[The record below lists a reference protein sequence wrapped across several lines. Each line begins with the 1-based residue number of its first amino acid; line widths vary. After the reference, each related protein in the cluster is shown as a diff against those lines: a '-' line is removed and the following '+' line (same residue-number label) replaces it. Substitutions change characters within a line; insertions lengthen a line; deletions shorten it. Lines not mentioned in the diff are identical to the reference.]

1 MSNKNFGFGTQIR
14 KSPYFDSTVK
24 WGATGFS
31 VYNHMYIPR
40 DFGSPEQNFWN
51 LIEKSILCDVAVER
65 QVEITGSDAY
75 KFIQLLTPRDLS
87 KLSVGQCKY
96 VLIVNNDG
104 GILNDPVLLRLAE
117 NHFWLSLAD
126 SDVLLWAQGVAVNS
140 GLDVKISEPDVS
152 PLQLQGP
159 TSQEIMVKL
168 FGEDIRDLKYYWL
181 REYQL
186 DGIPLIVSRTGWSSE
201 LGYEIYLRDGSKG
214 NELYEKIMAAGKE
227 HGIQPGHTSS
237 IRRIEGGML
246 SYHADADI
254 HTNPFELGLD
264 RLVNLD
270 SEINFIGKKAL
281 KKIKEK
287 GISRKQVGLVIDCAP
302 LSGPNTT
309 FWPIKKDRKQI
320 GKVTSAVYSPRL
332 KKNIALAM
340 VSVEQSEID
349 FIGKE
354 ALKKIKQEGIKRKQ
368 VGLIIDCDPLSG
380 PNTTFWPIEKDGKKI
395 GKVTSAVYSPRLKKN
410 IALAM
415 IEINYSELGNR
426 LDVQIHEG
434 KYSATIVEKPFYDPK
449 KNIVKS

>member
-1 MSNKNFGFGTQIR
+1 MTIKNYGTQIR
-14 KSPYFDSTVK
+14 KSPFYNSTINSGVK
-24 WGATGFS
+24 GFS

-40 DFGSPEQNFWN
+40 DFGDPEKNFWN
-51 LIEKSILCDVAVER
+51 LIKNAILCDVSVER
-65 QVEITGSDAY
+65 QVEITGPDAY

-126 SDVLLWAQGVAVNS
+126 SDILLWAQGVAINS
-140 GLDVKISEPDVS
+140 GLNVKIIEPDVS

-159 TSQEIMVKL
+159 TSAEIMVKL
-168 FGEDIRDLKYYWL
+168 FGENIKELKYYWL
-181 REYQL
+181 REFEL
-186 DGIPLIVSRTGWSSE
+186 DGIPLVVSRTGWSSE
-201 LGYEIYLRDGSKG
+201 LGYEIYLKDGSKG
-214 NELYEKIMAAGKE
+214 NQLYEKIMKAGKDY
-227 HGIQPGHTSS
+227 GIQPGHTSS

-254 HTNPFELGLD
+254 NTNPFELGLD

-270 SEINFIGKKAL
+270 SKIN
-281 KKIKEK
+281 
-287 GISRKQVGLVIDCAP
+287 
-302 LSGPNTT
+302 
-309 FWPIKKDRKQI
+309 
-320 GKVTSAVYSPRL
+320 
-332 KKNIALAM
+332 
-340 VSVEQSEID
+340 

-368 VGLIIDCDPLSG
+368 VGLELDCKPLSG
-380 PNTTFWPIEKDGKKI
+380 PNTNFWSIYKDDKKI

-415 IEINYSELGNR
+415 IAI
-426 LDVQIHEG
+426 
-434 KYSATIVEKPFYDPK
+434 KYSNIGGKFKVKTNDDEFNCTIVEKPFYDPK
-449 KNIVKS
+449 KKIASS

>member
-1 MSNKNFGFGTQIR
+1 MGNKNFGFGTQIR

-40 DFGSPEQNFWN
+40 DFGNPEQNFWN
-51 LIEKSILCDVAVER
+51 LIEKAILCDVAVER
-65 QVEITGSDAY
+65 QVEITGLDAY

-87 KLSVGQCKY
+87 KLAIGQCKY
-96 VLIVNNDG
+96 VLITNNDG

-140 GLDVKISEPDVS
+140 GLNVKIKEPDVS

-159 TSQEIMVKL
+159 TSGEIMVKL
-168 FGEDIRDLKYYWL
+168 FGEGIKNLKYYWL
-181 REYQL
+181 REYDL

-227 HGIQPGHTSS
+227 YGIQPGHTST

-254 HTNPFELGLD
+254 YTNPFELGLD
-264 RLVNLD
+264 RLVGLESD
-270 SEINFIGKKAL
+270 INFVGKDAL
-281 KKIKEK
+281 KRIKQN
-287 GISRKQVGLVIDCAP
+287 GTTRKQVGVEIHCEP
-302 LSGPNTT
+302 LKGPNTT
-309 FWPIKKDRKQI
+309 FWKIIKDNKD
-320 GKVTSAVYSPRL
+320 
-332 KKNIALAM
+332 
-340 VSVEQSEID
+340 
-349 FIGKE
+349 
-354 ALKKIKQEGIKRKQ
+354 
-368 VGLIIDCDPLSG
+368 
-380 PNTTFWPIEKDGKKI
+380 I

-415 IEINYSELGNR
+415 ISIEHSEIGNQFQ
-426 LDVQIHEG
+426 VITNEG
-434 KYSATIVEKPFYDPK
+434 THDCVIVEKPFYDPK
-449 KNIVKS
+449 KKITNS

>member
-65 QVEITGSDAY
+65 QVEITGPDAF
-75 KFIQLLTPRDLS
+75 KFTQLLTPRNLS
-87 KLSVGQCKY
+87 NVAIGQCKY
-96 VLIVNNDG
+96 VLITNNDG

-140 GLDVKISEPDVS
+140 GLNVSITEPDVS

-159 TSQEIMVKL
+159 TSKDIMIKL
-168 FGEDIRDLKYYWL
+168 FGESIKDLKYYWFK
-181 REYQL
+181 ECDL

-201 LGYEIYLRDGSKG
+201 FGYELFLRDGSKG
-214 NELYEKIMAAGKE
+214 NDLYEKIMNAGKE
-227 HGIQPGHTSS
+227 YGLQPGHTSS

-254 HTNPFELGLD
+254 NTNPFELGLD
-264 RLVNLD
+264 RLVSLD
-270 SEINFIGKKAL
+270 SDIEFIGKAAL
-281 KKIKEK
+281 KKIKAD
-287 GISRKQVGLVIDCAP
+287 GIKRKQVGLEINCEP

-309 FWPIKKDRKQI
+309 FWSIKKD
-320 GKVTSAVYSPRL
+320 
-332 KKNIALAM
+332 N
-340 VSVEQSEID
+340 
-349 FIGKE
+349 
-354 ALKKIKQEGIKRKQ
+354 
-368 VGLIIDCDPLSG
+368 
-380 PNTTFWPIEKDGKKI
+380 NKI

-415 IEINYSELGNR
+415 INIENSEIGTSLEVNTNKGNFEA
-426 LDVQIHEG
+426 I
-434 KYSATIVEKPFYDPK
+434 IVEKPFFDPK
-449 KNIVKS
+449 KKIASN